1 MRRLR
6 LEHGRGLDAEA
17 QPRGIARQAQHAG
30 RRKLL
35 HAVVPVGQAGDVL
48 VFHGAQQL
56 LALGAL
62 LEAVYRVDIVEQE
75 GQVEYLQLLG
85 VLLELRQ

>member
-1 MRRLR
+1 
-6 LEHGRGLDAEA
+6 
-17 QPRGIARQAQHAG
+17 
-30 RRKLL
+30 
-35 HAVVPVGQAGDVL
+35 VPVGQAGDVL
-48 VFHGAQQL
+48 VFHRAQQL